1 MHHMGRMVKNH
12 FDVIVIG
19 GGPAGMMAAGR
30 AGERGKSVLLLEKNR
45 ALGKKLDITGGGR
58 CNITNAEY
66 DTRALLKHY
75 SEAEQYLYSPFSQF
89 GVRNT
94 FAFFEKRGLPLVIES
109 RKRAFPNTQKSTDV
123 TRVMKKYVA
132 DNNVTIQTHAAVG
145 NIESSGGRI
154 VSVSSKET
162 RYTADHFIIATGGYS
177 RPETGSMGDGFNFLK
192 HLGHTVAPSSP
203 NIVPLAVKDA
213 WVRSLSGISL
223 SFMKITFFQNGN
235 PFDDAQ
241 GKRKKAFSKTGKLL
255 FTHFGLSGPLILNSA
270 KEVGELLKG
279 GEVTAMIDMYP
290 DTDFSDLERSI
301 LKTIDAH
308 KNKNLKNLLDA
319 LVPHGTDQ
327 AILMLLA
334 LPDPNIKAHSI
345 TKEDRKRLVHI
356 LKGAPLTVTR
366 LMGLDRAVVS
376 DGGVTLDEI
385 DTKTMCSRLYPN
397 LFLIGDI
404 LHISRP
410 SGGYSLQLCW
420 TTGFVAGDNV

>member
-1 MHHMGRMVKNH
+1 
-12 FDVIVIG
+12 
-19 GGPAGMMAAGR
+19 
-30 AGERGKSVLLLEKNR
+30 
-45 ALGKKLDITGGGR
+45 
-58 CNITNAEY
+58 
-66 DTRALLKHY
+66 
-75 SEAEQYLYSPFSQF
+75 
-89 GVRNT
+89 
-94 FAFFEKRGLPLVIES
+94 
-109 RKRAFPNTQKSTDV
+109 
-123 TRVMKKYVA
+123 
-132 DNNVTIQTHAAVG
+132 
-145 NIESSGGRI
+145 
-154 VSVSSKET
+154 
-162 RYTADHFIIATGGYS
+162 
-177 RPETGSMGDGFNFLK
+177 
-192 HLGHTVAPSSP
+192 
-203 NIVPLAVKDA
+203 
-213 WVRSLSGISL
+213 
-223 SFMKITFFQNGN
+223 MKITFFQNGN

>member
-1 MHHMGRMVKNH
+1 MGRTAKTH

-30 AGERGKSVLLLEKNR
+30 AGARGKSVLLLEKNET
-45 ALGKKLDITGGGR
+45 LGKKLDITGGGR

-75 SEAEQYLYSPFSQF
+75 SDAEHYLYSSFSQF
-89 GVRNT
+89 GVKET
-94 FAFFEKRGLPLVIES
+94 FAFFENLGLPLVVEA
-109 RKRAFPNTQKSTDV
+109 RKRAFPKTQKATDV

-132 DNNVTIQTHAAVG
+132 DNKVVVRTNAAVSE
-145 NIESSGGRI
+145 IESFDGHV
-154 VSVSSKET
+154 VSVSSDTT

-177 RPETGSMGDGFNFLK
+177 RPETGSRGDGFRFLK
-192 HLGHTVAPSSP
+192 HMGHTVADSSP

-213 WVRSLSGISL
+213 WVKSISGRSL
-223 SFMKITFFQNGN
+223 SFMKITFSQNG
-235 PFDDAQ
+235 
-241 GKRKKAFSKTGKLL
+241 KKAFSKTGKLL

-279 GEVTAMIDMYP
+279 GEVTATIDMYP
-290 DTDFSDLERSI
+290 DTDFADLERSI
-301 LKTIDAH
+301 LKTIDAN
-308 KNKNLKNLLDA
+308 KNKNFKNLLDE
-319 LVPHGTDQ
+319 LLPHGTD
-327 AILMLLA
+327 AGILLLLA

-345 TKEDRKRLVHI
+345 TKEGRKRLVHI
-356 LKGAPLTVTR
+356 LKGAPITIAG

-376 DGGVTLDEI
+376 DGGVSLDEI
-385 DTKTMCSRLYPN
+385 DTKTMRSRIYPN

-404 LHISRP
+404 LHINRP

-420 TTGFVAGDNV
+420 TTGFVAGNSV